1 MLQVSQR
8 AHYGLRAM
16 TELAKA
22 YGHGRLSLTEIAQAE
37 RLPAG
42 YLEQLVM
49 PLRRAG
55 LIAGTRGAHGGYE
68 LARPPAQMTV
78 GAVMRALE
86 GPVAPVE
93 CLAIEYVAGSCE
105 REPGCL
111 SRSVWARLKRSVDQ
125 VLDSMT
131 LADLCA
137 EQAIGGSFV
146 PIETLATDGDGDPCS
161 IAAQAPP
168 SRPLTETVSA

>member
-1 MLQVSQR
+1 
-8 AHYGLRAM
+8 M

-22 YGHGRLSLTEIAQAE
+22 YGHGRLSLAEIAEAE

-55 LIAGTRGAHGGYE
+55 LIEGTRGAHGGYE
-68 LARPPAQMTV
+68 LARPPAQLTV

-86 GPVAPVE
+86 GPVTPVE
-93 CLAIEYVAGSCE
+93 CLATDYLAGTCD
-105 REPGCL
+105 REVGCL
-111 SRSVWARLKRSVDQ
+111 SRPVWQRVKNSVDQ

-137 EQAIGGSFV
+137 EVQGTSFV
-146 PIETLATDGDGDPCS
+146 PIATLTKSESSDPCS
-161 IAAQAPP
+161 IAGD
-168 SRPLTETVSA
+168 SR

>member
-1 MLQVSQR
+1 MLEVSER

-22 YGHGRLSLTEIAQAE
+22 YGQGPLALTRIAE
-37 RLPAG
+37 VEHLPAG
-42 YLEQLVM
+42 YLEQLAM

-55 LIAGTRGAHGGYE
+55 LIEGHRGAHGGYE
-68 LARPPAQMTV
+68 LAMPPSEVTV

-93 CLAIEYVAGSCE
+93 CLTGDYVAGSCE
-105 REPGCL
+105 RELSCL
-111 SRSVWARLKRSVDQ
+111 SQSLWQRVKVSVDQ
-125 VLDSMT
+125 VLNSVT

-137 EQAIGGSFV
+137 EANAGGGAFIPIAQIGRMDTRDACAIV
-146 PIETLATDGDGDPCS
+146 T
-161 IAAQAPP
+161 
-168 SRPLTETVSA
+168 

>member
-1 MLQVSQR
+1 MWQVSER

-22 YGHGRLSLTEIAQAE
+22 YGQGPLSLARIAEAE

-42 YLEQLVM
+42 YLEQLAL

-55 LIAGTRGAHGGYE
+55 LIEGRRGVRGGYQ
-68 LARPPAQMTV
+68 LVQPPDEVTV
-78 GAVMRALE
+78 GAVVRALE

-93 CLAIEYVAGSCE
+93 CLTVEYVPGACE
-105 REPGCL
+105 REPVCL
-111 SRSVWARLKRSVDQ
+111 SQPVWQRVKESVDQ

-131 LADLCA
+131 LADICA
-137 EQAIGGSFV
+137 PGVSDAFIPDQQIGRVG
-146 PIETLATDGDGDPCS
+146 LK
-161 IAAQAPP
+161 AAC
-168 SRPLTETVSA
+168 

>member
-22 YGHGRLSLTEIAQAE
+22 YGRGPLSLADIAEAE
-37 RLPAG
+37 HLPAG
-42 YLEQLVM
+42 YLEQLAM

-55 LIAGTRGAHGGYE
+55 LIEGTRGAHGGYQ
-68 LARPPAQMTV
+68 LARPPTQV
-78 GAVMRALE
+78 SVGEIVRVLEGAVT
-86 GPVAPVE
+86 PVE
-93 CLAIEYVAGSCE
+93 CLSEAYPPGSCA

-111 SRSVWARLKRSVDQ
+111 SRPIWQRVKDSIDQ
-125 VLDSMT
+125 VLDSTT

-137 EQAIGGSFV
+137 TTETAGCAPEQAPGSVAFV
-146 PIETLATDGDGDPCS
+146 PLTFGDGRKQDSCF
-161 IAAQAPP
+161 
-168 SRPLTETVSA
+168 VKC

>member
-1 MLQVSQR
+1 MFQVSQR

-22 YGHGRLSLTEIAQAE
+22 YGLGPRSLMEIAETE

-42 YLEQLVM
+42 YLEQLAM

-55 LIAGTRGAHGGYE
+55 LIEATRGAHGGYE
-68 LARPPAQMTV
+68 LAMPPGAVTV
-78 GAVMRALE
+78 GAIIRALD

-93 CLAIEYVAGSCE
+93 CLTVEYTPGSCE

-111 SRSVWARLKRSVDQ
+111 SRGVWQR
-125 VLDSMT
+125 
-131 LADLCA
+131 
-137 EQAIGGSFV
+137 
-146 PIETLATDGDGDPCS
+146 
-161 IAAQAPP
+161 
-168 SRPLTETVSA
+168 

>member
-16 TELAKA
+16 TELARA
-22 YGHGRLSLTEIAQAE
+22 YGRGPLSIAEIAEVE

-42 YLEQLVM
+42 YLEQLAM

-55 LIAGTRGAHGGYE
+55 LIKGTRGAHGGYV
-68 LARPPAQMTV
+68 LARPPAEMSV
-78 GAVMRALE
+78 GDVIRALE

-93 CLAIEYVAGSCE
+93 CLYDEYPPGSCV
-105 REPGCL
+105 REPVCL
-111 SRSVWARLKRSVDQ
+111 SRSVWQRVKDSIDQ
-125 VLDSMT
+125 VLDSIT

-137 EQAIGGSFV
+137 TGEAPVMAAFV
-146 PIETLATDGDGDPCS
+146 PLEQLSGTERRDPCS
-161 IAAQAPP
+161 VAG
-168 SRPLTETVSA
+168 